1 MAADVNL
8 QVDAA
13 KLRSLAESVDKVQSG
28 LRDSCYSAKAQ
39 IDSLKNIWTGE
50 AANSY
55 QASFQ
60 KLMDACNE
68 SLTTLGNMVN
78 SLYDSADRYD
88 KTVKAVQSDV
98 KDIPKLPTN
107 LFK

>member
-1 MAADVNL
+1 MADVNVK
-8 QVDAA
+8 VDAA
-13 KLRSLAESVDKVQSG
+13 KLRSLAESIDKVQSG
-28 LRDSCYSAKAQ
+28 LRESCYSAKGQ

-50 AANSY
+50 AASTY

-60 KLMDACNE
+60 RLMDSCNE
-68 SLTTLGNMVN
+68 SLEVLGKMVN

-88 KTVKAVQSDV
+88 KATKAVQNDV

-107 LFK
+107 MFN